1 MSFVALDSAN
11 TLNPVQRL
19 LKLTLDLFYACSTF
33 DSIELKG
40 PTVLIVRI
48 NILLSGMRSFIH
60 LLWFLW
66 LHELVAIWPPR
77 RPLHTR
83 PPQARCRPGRWLYPS
98 HLLAVT
104 IWGNRIT
111 RDWQVKVCLNSKG
124 KGVTLVYYSDS
135 GLGLKGFKL
144 EFFHFP
150 RNNRNNNAN

>member
-111 RDWQVKVCLNSKG
+111 RDWQVKVLFELQRQRSYTCLLFG
-124 KGVTLVYYSDS
+124 FR
-135 GLGLKGFKL
+135 LGTERIQAWILP
-144 EFFHFP
+144 FP
-150 RNNRNNNAN
+150 KK